1 MHNLIRLVLC
11 ESFEYQKKYRVSNA
25 CISVSIIAD
34 RILKMLNI
42 PSEIVYGHITGTYII
57 NHVWIRSN
65 DMTID
70 FAYFED
76 IPIQITS
83 PTTPDTFYLRYME
96 RVEGIATDG
105 YFQGDDETEL
115 LGIPASHHHEF
126 VKAKNHPDA
135 VLREA
140 LKTSHIKSYYR
151 DMLQLGVYMRNNPNA
166 IAMLSL
172 KWASADVWA
181 KMLIDDLLRD

>member
-83 PTTPDTFYLRYME
+83 PTTPDTFYLSYME
-96 RVEGIATDG
+96 RVEGISTDG
-105 YFQGDDETEL
+105 YFKGDDETRA
-115 LGIPASHHHEF
+115 LGIPAAHHNEF

-135 VLREA
+135 ALREA

-166 IAMLSL
+166 IDMLSL
-172 KWASADVWA
+172 KWANADVWA
-181 KMLIDDLLRD
+181 KMLIDDLLF